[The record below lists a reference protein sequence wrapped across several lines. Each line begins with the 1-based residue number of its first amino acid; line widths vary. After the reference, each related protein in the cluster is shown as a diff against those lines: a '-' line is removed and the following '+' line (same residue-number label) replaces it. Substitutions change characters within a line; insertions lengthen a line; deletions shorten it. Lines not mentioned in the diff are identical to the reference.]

1 MSRNDSVKPSRRDFL
16 RSVGAGAAGLMG
28 GAALAG
34 TRQDEG
40 GPGSRL
46 PSFVVVFTDD
56 QGYGDLGCYGREDIR
71 TPHVDRMAAEG
82 MKFTDFYVAA
92 PICSPSRVA
101 LLTGCYPRR
110 VGLADWVLRP
120 DSRRGIHPDETTVA
134 ELLKGRGYATM
145 AIGKWHV
152 GFLPPFQPRNQGFD
166 EYFGIYHNM
175 DKWEMKHFESGMPLK
190 RNGRTVERLQSTA
203 TLTERY
209 TKEAVRFVKENRDRP
224 FFLYLAHTM
233 PHVPLA
239 VTDRW
244 EGRSEAGLYGDVI
257 ECLDWSTGRIVET
270 LRELGL
276 EQDTY
281 VIFTSDNGP
290 GGRVG
295 SSAGPL
301 RGRKLTTYE
310 GGLRVPCVMWAPGR
324 IPAGTVCREVA
335 TTMDFL
341 PTFAALA
348 GADLPG
354 ERRIDGR
361 DIGSLTS
368 GQPGARSPYEAFFY
382 HGAHG
387 KLAGVRVG
395 KWKLHTARRTELY
408 DLENDIG
415 ESTNLAE
422 ENPEVVQRLKLM
434 MEEFDRRMQEEARP
448 AGEA

>member
-1 MSRNDSVKPSRRDFL
+1 MAGKKREEMGRRSFL
-16 RSVGAGAAGLMG
+16 RQAGLGAAACVLPGVANG
-28 GAALAG
+28 
-34 TRQDEG
+34 DESN
-40 GPGSRL
+40 SR
-46 PSFVVVFTDD
+46 PPNFVVVFTDD

-101 LLTGCYPRR
+101 LLTGSYPRR

-120 DSRRGIHPDETTVA
+120 DSRRGIHPDETTIA
-134 ELLKGRGYATM
+134 EMLKGRDYATM

-152 GFLPPFQPRNQGFD
+152 GFLPPFQPQNRGFD

-175 DKWEMKHFESGMPLK
+175 DKWEMKHFENGMPLK
-190 RNGRTVERLQSTA
+190 HNGRTVERLQSPA

-244 EGRSEAGLYGDVI
+244 KGRSEAGLYGDVI

-270 LRELGL
+270 LRELNL

-290 GGRVG
+290 ATRVG

-335 TTMDFL
+335 TTMDFM

-354 ERRIDGR
+354 ERRIDGG
-361 DIGSLTS
+361 DIGNLMSAQS
-368 GQPGARSPYEAFFY
+368 GAHSPYDAFFY

-395 KWKLHTARRTELY
+395 KWKLHTAKRTELF
-408 DLENDIG
+408 DLENDVG
-415 ESTNLAE
+415 ETTNVDE
-422 ENPEVVQRLKLM
+422 EHPDVVKRLKRRM
-434 MEEFDRRMQEEARP
+434 KEFDRRMQEEARP
-448 AGEA
+448 AGKA